1 MALPALLALP
11 ALVLLPA
18 LVALPALAALAALV
32 LLPALVALSALAAL
46 VLLHALVVLPAVDAP
61 GILERLRPLLLL
73 LIVVEAAALEVVPL
87 EELVLE
93 LVPGRCAF
101 AGPLAPPARAGS
113 SRNARS
119 WSLRTIRLS
128 QRQAKSRRPG

>member
-1 MALPALLALP
+1 MLLASLALHASLASPASSLVLPALLALP
-11 ALVLLPA
+11 
-18 LVALPALAALAALV
+18 ALV

-73 LIVVEAAALEVVPL
+73 LIVVGAAALEVVPL